1 MLPRLARWQPTRR
14 KIPKAWDAKVFFCW
28 ESVARL
34 RRMKFP
40 QALLGILPAAALTLC
55 LAGALPAGAQF
66 IEGPY
71 VAGALGVNSLD
82 DAKFRLDSGLS
93 QGMTALGLPNG
104 GQLGFE
110 LGGVGLLSLGWGFS
124 NGIRLE
130 LEGSYRSNQVD
141 SANGAAG
148 LASPG
153 THGGWQNSYGAMG
166 NALVDLVRIGPFLP
180 YVGIGAGYLVTS
192 FDNLNGRPGN
202 GSLQLRGDDSGG
214 AFALQGIVGIGFAI
228 DQVPGL
234 TLTAEYRYLESLGPS
249 IPVSYVNAA
258 GATVLSGKADTESR
272 NQSFLLGLRYAFNA
286 PGVAPAAVAAPVA
299 ARSFLIFFDW
309 NRADLTAR
317 SRQIIGEAAEAV
329 RAQPARI
336 EVSGH
341 ADRTGT
347 PQYNMTLSRRR
358 AETVAEELI
367 RRGIARQDISI
378 TALGETQPL
387 VATADGVREP
397 QNRRVEII
405 LK

>member
-1 MLPRLARWQPTRR
+1 
-14 KIPKAWDAKVFFCW
+14 
-28 ESVARL
+28 
-34 RRMKFP
+34 MKSGFYTS
-40 QALLGILPAAALTLC
+40 GILSAAALTLG
-55 LAGALPAGAQF
+55 LGVVQPVRAQF

-71 VAGALGVNSLD
+71 IAGAIGMNYLD
-82 DAKFRLDSGLS
+82 DAKFRLDNSLN
-93 QGMTALGLPNG
+93 QGMTALGQPNG
-104 GQLGFE
+104 GQLGFDY
-110 LGGVGLLSLGWGFS
+110 GGVGLLSLGWGFS

-130 LEGSYRSNQVD
+130 LEGSYRSNEVD

-148 LASPG
+148 LAGPG
-153 THGGWQNSYGAMG
+153 GHGGRQDSYGLMG

-180 YVGIGAGYLVTS
+180 YVGIGAGYLVSS
-192 FDNLNGRPGN
+192 FNDLNGRPGN
-202 GSLQLRGDDSGG
+202 GSLRLRGDDTGG
-214 AFALQGIVGIGFAI
+214 AFAVQGIAGLGFVI

-249 IPVSYVNAA
+249 IPVTYVNAA

-286 PGVAPAAVAAPVA
+286 PAATPAAVAAPVA
-299 ARSFLIFFDW
+299 VRSFLVFFDW

-317 SRQIIGEAAEAV
+317 ARQIVGEAAEAA
-329 RAQPARI
+329 RAQPTRL

-347 PQYNMTLSRRR
+347 PQYNQALSRRR
-358 AETVAEELI
+358 AEAVAEELV

-387 VATADGVREP
+387 VATAEGVREP
-397 QNRRVEII
+397 QTAEWK
-405 LK
+405 LS